1 MTDIELLNDIK
12 IKLNEIGVRA
22 GDTVYVASDITGL
35 LYLAKTECDVKIK
48 QRDDGHVDDRKIAP
62 AIFYVGVKL
71 FKVLPLVFSLNC
83 KLHLSSRRRSW
94 PL

>member
-48 QRDDGHVDDRKIAP
+48 QRDEFLNKFVNTLQEM
-62 AIFYVGVKL
+62 VGPEGTLL
-71 FKVLPLVFSLNC
+71 FPVFSWDFCRGNGSAVL
-83 KLHLSSRRRSW
+83 RAR
-94 PL
+94 